1 MPTQPVSQATLP
13 TGATQPAG
21 SRLDTHVRWY
31 HTWWAMAPLLLL
43 CFPVAMVVLWTS
55 PRSRQTKLGATA
67 VSALIF
73 GLAMMGAL
81 GEEPSDTDLAA
92 AQDERATT
100 TSKPASTTARPTTS
114 STSAS
119 TTTAKPTTTTTTT
132 TTTAPPPPPTTA
144 APAETVSQMN
154 ARRKAA
160 DYLELMA
167 FSRAGLIDQLQFE
180 GFSESDATY
189 GVDALKVDWNEQA
202 AKKAAEYLGLMAF
215 SRSGLIDQLVF
226 EGFTRA
232 EAEHGVSTTGL

>member
-1 MPTQPVSQATLP
+1 
-13 TGATQPAG
+13 
-21 SRLDTHVRWY
+21 
-31 HTWWAMAPLLLL
+31 
-43 CFPVAMVVLWTS
+43 
-55 PRSRQTKLGATA
+55 
-67 VSALIF
+67 
-73 GLAMMGAL
+73 
-81 GEEPSDTDLAA
+81 
-92 AQDERATT
+92 
-100 TSKPASTTARPTTS
+100 
-114 STSAS
+114 
-119 TTTAKPTTTTTTT
+119 
-132 TTTAPPPPPTTA
+132 
-144 APAETVSQMN
+144 MN